1 MSIQIVRFAHQ
12 GRIGWGV
19 RTGDAVAPLAIAADT
34 TRAFIEAGG
43 RDAAIALDPGPDEGL
58 PAAAVTLL
66 SPVTPDGDYIC
77 QAMNYASHLHE
88 IGRKR
93 SDVLANVFFTKASSC
108 ITGPDDP
115 VIRPDHV
122 RLLDYEIELGMVIGR
137 SVTGP
142 ETVTTQTLQDM
153 VFGWVITNDISA
165 RDVQISH
172 EQFHKAKSYRSFGPT
187 GPFLVIPE
195 PGETIDWRKLEL
207 VLKVN
212 GEIRQRSLAG
222 DMIYDPLQTL
232 TELSAVRDL
241 KPGDMIATGTP
252 GGVAL
257 KPPSRTKIAL
267 AGFLP
272 PAKRF
277 QAFLKSQ
284 AGVSA
289 YLRDGDRI
297 EASIRDAAGRVD
309 LGVQHNT
316 IVPQTLVLQRP

>member
-1 MSIQIVRFAHQ
+1 MSIQIVRFLHQ
-12 GRIGWGV
+12 GQNQIGWGV
-19 RTGDAVAPLAIAADT
+19 WTGDAVAPLQTTAST
-34 TRAFIEAGG
+34 TRAFIETGG
-43 RDAAIALDPGPDEGL
+43 RDAAIALDPKPGDGL
-58 PAAAVTLL
+58 PAASVKLL

-108 ITGPDDP
+108 ITGPNDP
-115 VIRPDHV
+115 VVRPGHV
-122 RLLDYEIELGMVIGR
+122 RLLDYELELGMIIGR
-137 SVTGP
+137 TVTGP
-142 ETVTTQTLQDM
+142 ETVTAQTLQDM
-153 VFGWVITNDISA
+153 VFGWVVTNDISA

-172 EQFHKAKSYRSFGPT
+172 EQFHKAKSYRTFGPT
-187 GPFLVIPE
+187 GPFLVIPD
-195 PGETIDWRKLEL
+195 PGEIIDWRKLEL

-232 TELSAVRDL
+232 TELSAIRDL

-257 KPPSRTKIAL
+257 KPPSPMKIAL

-272 PAKRF
+272 PPKRF

-284 AGVSA
+284 AEVSA
-289 YLRDGDRI
+289 YLRDGDQI
-297 EASIRDAAGRVD
+297 EASIRDASGRVD
-309 LGVQHNT
+309 LGVQRNT
-316 IVPQTLVLQRP
+316 IVLEHS